1 MVSLMKQLTAER
13 AKKIE
18 WLLTDVDDTL
28 TWRGRIPPET
38 LASLERLHRSGVKV
52 VAVTGAC
59 AGWCDHI
66 AKLWPL
72 YGVIGENG
80 AFWMIKNRHGFQTHY
95 TQPLETMRLRQE
107 QLREKI
113 GTILADY
120 PDVDF
125 AADQG
130 YRICDVAINLSQ
142 DRIPVD
148 KAIAQEITQRIRSLD
163 IDGEPVNV
171 MLSSI
176 HINAWVGEHS
186 KQRSGQSFLH
196 RMTEQDEIDL
206 ATVTYVGDSHNDES
220 MFAWLPL
227 TFGVNNILAIMDDLT
242 HQPSFI
248 TERNGGYGFSELADN
263 LLQLRR
269 M

>member
-1 MVSLMKQLTAER
+1 MVSLIKQLTAER

-38 LASLERLHRSGVKV
+38 LTALERLHRAGVKV

-95 TQPLETMRLRQE
+95 TQPVETMRERQE

-113 GTILADY
+113 RTILADY

-142 DRIPVD
+142 DRIPVN
-148 KAIAQEITQRIRSLD
+148 KTIAQDIARQIGDLS
-163 IDGEPVNV
+163 IDGDPVNV

-186 KQRSGQSFLH
+186 KQRSGKSFL
-196 RMTEQDEIDL
+196 RSITQQDEIDL
-206 ATVTYVGDSHNDES
+206 ATVTYIGDSHNDES

-227 TFGVNNILAIMDDLT
+227 TFGVNNILAVMDDLT

-263 LLQLRR
+263 LLQLRGT
-269 M
+269 